1 MLKNKTV
8 LITGTSRGIG
18 KELCLA
24 FLKNGA
30 SVIGLSSGKS
40 INIFICFSDGVIEFV
55 TIIFPPK

>member
-1 MLKNKTV
+1 MLIKYQVDKFNSLKNKTV

-30 SVIGLSSGKS
+30 SVIGLSSGK
-40 INIFICFSDGVIEFV
+40 
-55 TIIFPPK
+55 TKKYQ